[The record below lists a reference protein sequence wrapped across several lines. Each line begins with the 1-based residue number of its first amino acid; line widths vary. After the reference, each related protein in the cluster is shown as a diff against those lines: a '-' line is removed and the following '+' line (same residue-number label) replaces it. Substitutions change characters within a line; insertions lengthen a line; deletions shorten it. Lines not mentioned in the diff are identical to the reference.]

1 MVIKKKKEKTTIDD
15 LSKKSDS
22 VVYRFELV
30 KLRKRIEALEKKAGK
45 NL

>member
-1 MVIKKKKEKTTIDD
+1 MAVKKKKKTTIDN

-30 KLRKRIEALEKKAGK
+30 ELRKRVEVLERRAG
-45 NL
+45 